1 MLLEDTLAA
10 GFAALGVT
18 PDSGA
23 AARYRIYFEHL
34 EKMNAVMNLTA
45 ISGEEDVARL
55 HFLDCAAL
63 LGMAD
68 FRGKRVI
75 DVGTGAGFPGLALKI
90 ACPDMELTLLDL
102 SLIHI

>member
-18 PDSGA
+18 PDGGA

-45 ISGEEDVARL
+45 ISGE
-55 HFLDCAAL
+55 
-63 LGMAD
+63 
-68 FRGKRVI
+68 
-75 DVGTGAGFPGLALKI
+75 
-90 ACPDMELTLLDL
+90 
-102 SLIHI
+102 